1 MAITMAEMK
10 NRILTLCDTTTDY
23 VNNMDDDAFTN
34 LINDTQIEL
43 FRALYTVYNED
54 MMQEYQDYTVEAGTG
69 YIDFTT
75 LATEVVEE
83 YYYYYGYDV
92 DMPLVIF
99 RIDRIIGDQRVPMRR
114 FQIANKVFKND
125 SEDWGNNRLVQY
137 DWRPPRI
144 YFHPINTA
152 EETVRIYYV
161 PRPVIMTEDTE
172 YLNWIS
178 LDHAELFT
186 IIGAMKVFAKSET
199 PSTELQRLYDNY
211 LIRIK
216 SMLPI
221 DHGQSKHI
229 QDVQSTQS
237 AELYDPFH
245 FERDDW

>member
-125 SEDWGNNRLVQY
+125 SEDWG
-137 DWRPPRI
+137 
-144 YFHPINTA
+144 
-152 EETVRIYYV
+152 
-161 PRPVIMTEDTE
+161 
-172 YLNWIS
+172 
-178 LDHAELFT
+178 
-186 IIGAMKVFAKSET
+186 IIG
-199 PSTELQRLYDNY
+199 
-211 LIRIK
+211 
-216 SMLPI
+216 
-221 DHGQSKHI
+221 
-229 QDVQSTQS
+229 
-237 AELYDPFH
+237 
-245 FERDDW
+245 

>member
-1 MAITMAEMK
+1 MAITMLEMK

-43 FRALYTVYNED
+43 FRALYTIYNED
-54 MMQEYQDYTVEAGTG
+54 MMQENQDYVVGAGDG
-69 YIDFTT
+69 YVDFSTT
-75 LATEVVEE
+75 TEENYNEE
-83 YYYYYGYDV
+83 YYYYYGGYTDV
-92 DMPLVIF
+92 NMPLVIF
-99 RIDRIIGDQRVPMRR
+99 RIDRVVNNERIPMRR
-114 FQIANKVFKND
+114 FQIANKVLKTE
-125 SEDWGNNRLVQY
+125 SKYWGTNKQIQY

-144 YFHPINTA
+144 YFYPTNIE

-161 PRPVIMTEDTE
+161 PRPVIITEDTE

-211 LIRIK
+211 LNRIK

-221 DHGQSKHI
+221 DHGQPRHI
-229 QDVQSTQS
+229 QDVQTD
-237 AELYDPFH
+237 LFDPFCV
-245 FERDDW
+245 ERDW